1 MNAAGLFCL
10 VPVVVLLLAYVALF
24 AWMSKRVQ

>member
-10 VPVVVLLLAYVALF
+10 VPVALLLLAYVALF
-24 AWMSKRVQ
+24 AWLSKRVR